1 MNHDEAPRDQA
12 GVGDLGS
19 SEELW
24 ASITQGE
31 RSEVTYSEGAK
42 GRLGPGDGSR
52 ELPTPEK
59 VRSLQITLYRKAKSN
74 KKYRFWS
81 LYGEVQRADVLTA
94 AWQRV
99 ASNRGAAGVDGQTIE
114 QIKESP
120 EREAQWLEELGK
132 ELRSKTYRPAPV
144 RRTYIPKASGG
155 ERPLGIP
162 TVKDRVVQMAVYVL
176 LMPIFEADFDPNSF
190 GFRPKRN
197 AHQAV
202 DQVRKALRSGQI
214 EVVDADISK
223 YFENI
228 PHRALL
234 RQVARR
240 VSDGMIL
247 KLIKGWLRAPIM
259 EIDDQGNQR
268 MKANKAGTPQG
279 GVISPLLANIYLNP
293 LDKAV
298 NGCQEKPVL
307 VRYADDLLIL
317 CRPGQSRDLKRR
329 LERWLQAKGLELNQT
344 KSRLVNSRQEGF
356 AFLGYSFMWRRSR
369 KGTQYVHTEAS
380 TQSQAALRDRIRQ
393 ILNRSTTWKSTDRVV
408 QEVNWLVRGWGQYF
422 GHVHS
427 GEVFNRA
434 NYFLRNRLRQWLWHK
449 RGHCPGKY
457 LKWPDHVLYAHGLH
471 RLLNS
476 FQQ

>member
-1 MNHDEAPRDQA
+1 MAREGYQHPKRF
-12 GVGDLGS
+12 GDCKS
-19 SEELW
+19 H
-24 ASITQGE
+24 SIG
-31 RSEVTYSEGAK
+31 K
-42 GRLGPGDGSR
+42 P
-52 ELPTPEK
+52 K
-59 VRSLQITLYRKAKSN
+59 VK

-94 AWQRV
+94 AWRRV

-268 MKANKAGTPQG
+268 MKANKAGPH
-279 GVISPLLANIYLNP
+279 
-293 LDKAV
+293 
-298 NGCQEKPVL
+298 
-307 VRYADDLLIL
+307 
-317 CRPGQSRDLKRR
+317 
-329 LERWLQAKGLELNQT
+329 KGE
-344 KSRLVNSRQEGF
+344 
-356 AFLGYSFMWRRSR
+356 
-369 KGTQYVHTEAS
+369 
-380 TQSQAALRDRIRQ
+380 
-393 ILNRSTTWKSTDRVV
+393 
-408 QEVNWLVRGWGQYF
+408 
-422 GHVHS
+422 
-427 GEVFNRA
+427 
-434 NYFLRNRLRQWLWHK
+434 
-449 RGHCPGKY
+449 
-457 LKWPDHVLYAHGLH
+457 
-471 RLLNS
+471 
-476 FQQ
+476 